1 MEEMQEIREVQEVKE
16 TKETK
21 QEVDIESV
29 LRRRLNE
36 EARALGFEDW
46 DTMQAKLLE
55 EKGRYYELLEKVKK
69 EAEEKQRKAQEE
81 IANLKR
87 QYEETIVRHEALKHF
102 KDAIDPEK
110 AFKLFRTEK
119 EIYVK
124 DGKVYADGEPIEKA
138 IEKFLTENPFLLKPT
153 QKQGAG
159 TTPAQAEKEMS
170 PQDKLRQAFRKLIG
184 GER

>member
-1 MEEMQEIREVQEVKE
+1 MEEVQETQAVQEVKE
-16 TKETK
+16 TK
-21 QEVDIESV
+21 QEVDTESL
-29 LRRRLNE
+29 LRQKLDE

-81 IANLKR
+81 IVNLKK
-87 QYEETIVRHEALKHF
+87 QYEETIVRYETLKHF
-102 KDAIDPEK
+102 KDAIDPDK
-110 AFKLFRTEK
+110 AFKLFRSEK
-119 EIYVK
+119 EVYIK

-138 IEKFLTENPFLLKPT
+138 IEKFLTENPYLLKPT

-159 TTPAQAEKEMS
+159 TTPAQQTEKLPS
-170 PQDKLRQAFRKLIG
+170 PQEKLRQAFKKLIG

>member
-1 MEEMQEIREVQEVKE
+1 MEEMQETQEVREAK
-16 TKETK
+16 K
-21 QEVDIESV
+21 EVDIESV
-29 LRRRLNE
+29 LRQRLDE
-36 EARALGFEDW
+36 EAKALGYESW
-46 DTMQAKLLE
+46 DDMQTKLLE

-87 QYEETIVRHEALKHF
+87 QYEETIIRYETLKHF

-110 AFKLFRTEK
+110 AFKLFKSEK

-138 IEKFLTENPFLLKPT
+138 IEKFLAENPFLLKPT

-159 TTPAQAEKEMS
+159 TTPVQQTEKETS
-170 PQDKLRQAFRKLIG
+170 PQDKLRQAFKKLIG